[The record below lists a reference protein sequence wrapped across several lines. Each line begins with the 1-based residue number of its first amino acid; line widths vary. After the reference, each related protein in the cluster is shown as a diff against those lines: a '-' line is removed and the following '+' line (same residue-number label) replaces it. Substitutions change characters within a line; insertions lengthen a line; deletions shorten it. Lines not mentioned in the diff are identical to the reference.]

1 MTRCPLTDLSV
12 PIAPSDIEVAG
23 RRIGAGHPAFIIAE
37 IGVNHNGDVNLAR
50 ALIDVAADC
59 GADAVKLQTF
69 STNRLVTATAEKA
82 EYQNRD
88 ASTSQAEML
97 ARLELSEADHV
108 LLKAHAEDR
117 GVIFLSTPFDE
128 GSADLLERLDVAAF
142 KVSSG
147 DLTHLPL
154 LRHMARKGRPMLIS
168 TGMATL
174 AEVEAAVDA
183 IRSVGNDRILIF
195 HCVSAYPTDPADANL
210 RAIPTLA
217 QAFTHPIGWSDHTIE
232 DAVGWAAVALGA
244 CAVEKHITLDR
255 TMAGPDHAA
264 SADPEQF
271 RRYVAGI
278 RAVGVALGD
287 GRKQPRPVEEPIA
300 RVARRSLTAIR
311 RIPAGDIIRDED
323 VAALRPAGG
332 LAPDERSLIVGR
344 KAARPILIGE
354 AFTRDMVL

>member
-1 MTRCPLTDLSV
+1 MTELSV
-12 PIAPSDIEVAG
+12 PIASPAIEVAG
-23 RRIGAGHPAFIIAE
+23 RLIGAGHSVFVIAE

-50 ALIDVAADC
+50 ALIDTAADC

-69 STNRLVTATAEKA
+69 STRRLVTETAEKA
-82 EYQNRD
+82 EYQHRD
-88 ASTSQAEML
+88 ASASQAEML
-97 ARLELSEADHV
+97 ARLELSEADHI
-108 LLKAHAEDR
+108 LLKAHAENR
-117 GVIFLSTPFDE
+117 GLIFLSTPFDE

-174 AEVEAAVDA
+174 AEVETAVEA
-183 IRSVGNDRILIF
+183 IESVGNSRILIF

-210 RAIPTLA
+210 RAIPTMA
-217 QAFTHPIGWSDHTIE
+217 RAFPHPIGWSDHTVD

-255 TMAGPDHAA
+255 DMAGPDHAA

-271 RRYVAGI
+271 CRYVEGI
-278 RAVGVALGD
+278 RVVDAALGD
-287 GRKQPRPVEEPIA
+287 GRKQPRPVEAGVA

-311 RIPAGDIIRDED
+311 QIPEGEIIRDED
-323 VAALRPAGG
+323 IAALRPAGG
-332 LAPDERSLIVGR
+332 LRPDERSVVIGR
-344 KAARPILIGE
+344 KATRTIMIGE
-354 AFTRDMVL
+354 SLSPDMV